1 MSKKIL
7 FMGTPDYATEIFKE
21 LLNSKYEIIGLFTQP
36 DKPVGRK
43 QILTPPSIKQYCI
56 DENINIPV
64 FQPQKLRNNEEVT
77 KQIKELNPD
86 FIIVAAYGQILPKD
100 ILDIAPCINLHA
112 SLLPKYRGASP
123 IQESLLNNDIYT
135 GVTSMLMEEGLDS
148 GDILGLQYLKIT
160 ATMEV
165 SAAFDKLSQIAAK
178 LTIATLD
185 NFENIRPIKQNESEV
200 SFCKKIKKEDGLVDF
215 FDAKKLYLKYKAYS
229 YWPGIFLESE
239 LKLKDIELNDEISIN
254 NQGQILEIKND
265 FIVIGCK
272 KGSLRIKTLQAPS
285 KKAKYNLIHLNII
298 AIALGCSIKDFIP
311 DKPIPEKK
319 YDIKEI
325 KSKKSNIF

>member
-165 SAAFDKLSQIAAK
+165 SAAFDKLSQIAEK

-285 KKAKYNLIHLNII
+285 KKAIN
-298 AIALGCSIKDFIP
+298 SIDFIRGQRL
-311 DKPIPEKK
+311 
-319 YDIKEI
+319 EI
-325 KSKKSNIF
+325 DSILI